1 MGLTTGS
8 IRASWFSTKSVIIT
22 LVFLGLLATNVMTL
36 ASSKVYDALFGV
48 LESVA
53 SASMLQ
59 NSKAVQQRKMT
70 KTLHERGKRIKA
82 MYAKNKKA
90 VANAGQLSG
99 NISKRIMKNISLNLS
114 AIPAE
119 SIPVVGVVTVIG
131 ITAMDIADACANMRD
146 MDEMMSVLD
155 SSEHSAY
162 TTKVCGMKVPS
173 VDHRSAWDS
182 FKEKLG
188 GTISVIIDD

>member
-22 LVFLGLLATNVMTL
+22 LVFIGLLATNVMTL

-53 SASMLQ
+53 SASTLQ

-90 VANAGQLSG
+90 IANAGQLSG
-99 NISKRIMKNISLNLS
+99 NISRRIMKNIGLNLS

-155 SSEHSAY
+155 STGYSRY
-162 TTKVCGMKVPS
+162 TTKVCGMKVPGM
-173 VDHRSAWDS
+173 DHRSEWDS

-188 GTISVIIDD
+188 GTISVLIDD